1 MTDLASSDA
10 GYTAPY
16 KNEETDMVS
25 ITGRWLLAAGLTA
38 WVGSAALAQGNTQA
52 ELDRYRQMLGDG
64 NPAELLVMRG
74 EDLWKQKRGPKAAS
88 LEACDL
94 GKGPGVVKGTY
105 VELPR
110 YFADTDTVMDAEAR
124 LVHCMVT
131 LQGIDRAQAVKSPY
145 SGAGQRQTDLEALV
159 AFVVEESR
167 GMPINLPQSHPKEIA
182 AAQRGEKIFFYRAGP
197 YDFSCASCHG
207 DDGKRI
213 RLQDLPNLMK
223 TEPAQRAF
231 ATWPAYRV
239 SQGAMRTMQWRI
251 YDCFRQQRFPELD
264 YISPAS
270 IDLITFLGVRA
281 QGGKMDSPAIK
292 R

>member
-1 MTDLASSDA
+1 M
-10 GYTAPY
+10 
-16 KNEETDMVS
+16 S
-25 ITGRWLLAAGLTA
+25 IIRRGSVALLAAMTVAAVSATA
-38 WVGSAALAQGNTQA
+38 YAQSNTQA
-52 ELDRYRQMLGDG
+52 ELEKYRQMLGDG

-74 EDLWKQKRGPKAAS
+74 EGLWKTKRGPKQAS
-88 LEACDL
+88 LEGCDL
-94 GKGPGVVKGTY
+94 GKGPGVVPGAY
-105 VELPR
+105 AELPR
-110 YFADTDTVMDAEAR
+110 YFGDTDSVMDAEAR
-124 LVHCMVT
+124 IVHCMVT
-131 LQGIDRAQAVKSPY
+131 LQGIARADAVRNPY

-167 GMPINLPQSHPKEIA
+167 GVTINVPQKHPKEIA
-182 AAQRGEKIFFYRAGP
+182 AYQRGEKIFYFRGGP

-207 DDGKRI
+207 EDDKRI
-213 RLQDLPNLMK
+213 RLQDLPNLTK
-223 TEPAQRAF
+223 DDPARRAF

-251 YDCFRQQRFPELD
+251 YDCFRQQRFPEID

>member
-1 MTDLASSDA
+1 MMSMIRRGSVALFAALTM
-10 GYTAPY
+10 G
-16 KNEETDMVS
+16 V
-25 ITGRWLLAAGLTA
+25 AAGPFTA
-38 WVGSAALAQGNTQA
+38 HAQSNTQA
-52 ELDRYRQMLGDG
+52 ELEKYRQMLGDG

-74 EDLWKQKRGPKAAS
+74 EGLWKTKRGPKQAS
-88 LEACDL
+88 LEGCDL
-94 GKGPGVVKGTY
+94 GKGPGVVPGAY
-105 VELPR
+105 AELPR
-110 YFADTDTVMDAEAR
+110 YFADTDSVMDAEAR
-124 LVHCMVT
+124 IVHCMVT
-131 LQGIDRAQAVKSPY
+131 LQGVARADAVRNPY

-167 GMPINLPQSHPKEIA
+167 GATINVPQKHPKEIA
-182 AAQRGEKIFFYRAGP
+182 AFQRGEKIFYFRGGP

-207 DDGKRI
+207 EDEKRI
-213 RLQDLPNLMK
+213 RLQDLPNLTK
-223 TEPAQRAF
+223 DDPARRAF

-251 YDCFRQQRFPELD
+251 YDCFRQQRFPEID